1 LATRTNLEVLM
12 RDAANLNMRH
22 GFGFVQLIAILILIS
37 AGVANAATVQETINF
52 KGGLHNQLTGA
63 CGSTTYNSICPSG
76 SCRCEQYEG
85 MVVTGNLIGKVTH
98 PESNYPA
105 VGIDI
110 TVDSGTDSVG
120 SVNGRCEPIF
130 ASLFVV
136 GSKDTQEL
144 DFNGS
149 YCTPLGNPNAANA
162 QSPIKGGFGIESST
176 VGYTGF
182 GTVSGSVGFNS
193 GSIKLLYKG
202 PATH

>member
-1 LATRTNLEVLM
+1 M
-12 RDAANLNMRH
+12 RDAANIKMRW
-22 GFGFVQLIAILILIS
+22 GFGFVQLIAIIILFS
-37 AGVANAATVQETINF
+37 TGVANAKTVQETINF
-52 KGGLHNQLTGA
+52 QGGLHNRLLVA
-63 CGSTTYNSICPSG
+63 CGSTTYNNICPSG
-76 SCRCEQYEG
+76 SCTCEQYEG
-85 MVVTGNLIGKVTH
+85 KIVTGNLIGKVTS

-110 TVDSGTDSVG
+110 TVDHGTDRVG
-120 SVNGRCEPIF
+120 SVNGSCEPIF

-136 GSKDTQEL
+136 GSKDTEQL

-149 YCTPLGNPNAANA
+149 YCSPLTNPNAATA

-193 GSIKLLYKG
+193 GSIKLLFKG

>member
-1 LATRTNLEVLM
+1 M

-22 GFGFVQLIAILILIS
+22 GFGFVQLISIIILIS
-37 AGVANAATVQETINF
+37 TGMADAATVQETINF
-52 KGGLHNQLTGA
+52 KGGLHNRLLNQA

-76 SCRCEQYEG
+76 SCSCEQYEG

-110 TVDSGTDSVG
+110 TVDHGADRVG
-120 SVNGRCEPIF
+120 SINGSCEPIF

-149 YCTPLGNPNAANA
+149 YCSPLANPNASTA

-193 GSIKLLYKG
+193 GSIKLLFKG

>member
-1 LATRTNLEVLM
+1 M
-12 RDAANLNMRH
+12 FDSANVKLRS
-22 GFGFVQLIAILILIS
+22 GFGFIVAVTLLIS
-37 AGVANAATVQETINF
+37 TGMAHAKTVQETINF
-52 KGGLHNQLTGA
+52 KGGLHNSLVGP
-63 CGSTTYNSICPSG
+63 CSSTTYNSKCPSG

-85 MVVTGNLIGKVTH
+85 MAVSGNLIGKVTS

-110 TVDSGTDSVG
+110 TVDSGSDRVG
-120 SVNGRCEPIF
+120 SADGDCTPIF

-136 GSKDTQEL
+136 GSKDTEQL

-149 YCTPLGNPNAANA
+149 YCTPLANPNAAGA

-193 GSIKLLYKG
+193 GSIKLIFKG
-202 PATH
+202 PAAH

>member
-1 LATRTNLEVLM
+1 M

-162 QSPIKGGFGIESST
+162 QSPIKGGFGIESSNCWLHWLRHRLRL
-176 VGYTGF
+176 
-182 GTVSGSVGFNS
+182 SR
-193 GSIKLLYKG
+193 LQQWLDQA
-202 PATH
+202 PL

>member
-1 LATRTNLEVLM
+1 M

-22 GFGFVQLIAILILIS
+22 GFGFVQLIAIIILIS
-37 AGVANAATVQETINF
+37 TGVANAKTVQETINF
-52 KGGLHNQLTGA
+52 KGGLHNSLVGP
-63 CGSTTYNSICPSG
+63 CNSTTYNSICPSG

-149 YCTPLGNPNAANA
+149 YCSPLGNPNAANA

-193 GSIKLLYKG
+193 GSIKLLFKG

>member
-1 LATRTNLEVLM
+1 
-12 RDAANLNMRH
+12 
-22 GFGFVQLIAILILIS
+22 
-37 AGVANAATVQETINF
+37 
-52 KGGLHNQLTGA
+52 
-63 CGSTTYNSICPSG
+63 
-76 SCRCEQYEG
+76 

-120 SVNGRCEPIF
+120 SVNGR
-130 ASLFVV
+130 
-136 GSKDTQEL
+136 QEL

-193 GSIKLLYKG
+193 GSIKLLFKG